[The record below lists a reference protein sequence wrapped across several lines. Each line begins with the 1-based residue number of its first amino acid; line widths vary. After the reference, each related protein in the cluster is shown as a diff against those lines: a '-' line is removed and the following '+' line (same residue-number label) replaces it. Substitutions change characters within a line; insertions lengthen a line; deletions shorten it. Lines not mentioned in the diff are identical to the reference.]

1 MLLKMYINDVLI
13 DSVPVFASPDNKVHV
28 DEFRRQLLQKH
39 SQRLAAE
46 DLAPVF
52 TLEGIPSR
60 ANQKF
65 TSLKDTYDPQQGND
79 PLFPPSKK
87 HKE

>member
-1 MLLKMYINDVLI
+1 MYINDVLI
-13 DSVPVFASPDNKVHV
+13 DSLPVYPSADNKVHV
-28 DEFRRQLLQKH
+28 NQFKQQLLQKH
-39 SQRLAAE
+39 SERLSSE
-46 DLAPVF
+46 EQAPVF
-52 TLEGIPSR
+52 TLEGVPSR

-65 TSLKDTYDPQQGND
+65 TSLSDTYDLLKGDD